1 MMLDFH
7 CIINLCQRWIKI
19 DWIFYVHDRCTLLA
33 YDVEF
38 LICEE
43 TMSMMNVND
52 WIYYVN
58 DGSTLS
64 AYGVWILPH
73 TKMKVILETEN
84 W

>member
-1 MMLDFH
+1 MSKMK
-7 CIINLCQRWIKI
+7 KI

-38 LICEE
+38 PICGE

-52 WIYYVN
+52 WIFYVN

-64 AYGVWILPH
+64 AYGV
-73 TKMKVILETEN
+73 
-84 W
+84 